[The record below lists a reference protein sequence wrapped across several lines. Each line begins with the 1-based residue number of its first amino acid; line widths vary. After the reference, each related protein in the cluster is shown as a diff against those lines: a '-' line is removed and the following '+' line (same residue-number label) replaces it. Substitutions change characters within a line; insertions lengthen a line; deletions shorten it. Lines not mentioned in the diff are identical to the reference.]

1 MGKKIIGVVCAVF
14 LFLMLISMVN
24 ATLVYQEDANWTD
37 SAGALT
43 DGNWD
48 TFINSGDYL
57 MNYTKPN
64 GASITN
70 SLWEVKDHGAIANLS
85 INSFCWNK
93 YPDNI
98 IFKLSIQPPN
108 VDWLCW
114 KGLGWKGLGWK
125 GLDGS
130 NNWEVLRRTP
140 FLEEPEVSDAYEEA
154 IYWDIILPPV
164 VNITSPANNTSPEDY
179 NQTFSCNLTSGL
191 EDLVSSEL
199 YIWNSTGSIIYSNLT
214 NITGTS
220 NSTSWDYTLPYAD
233 IFLFN
238 CLGTDAGGYSAW
250 NILGNYTIIFDET
263 APSVTINSP
272 LNQTYSSIST
282 LFNITAIDGTSVDT
296 CLYSLNGGT
305 TNISLTNS
313 GNYWTTTNA
322 SMTQGSHTANFYC
335 NDTLGNLN
343 NTEKVTFFTDSISPL
358 LSIVSPSDGY
368 NIPNYVSGSVPVLAN
383 FSLTETNPSSCW
395 YTTNSGTT
403 NTTVTCSAGYNNF
416 TFYLSSAGTFTLK
429 IYSNDSAGNSGS
441 DQINIS
447 MTAYSGPQKGSGSTG
462 YEAPS
467 VNDSASLNMTD
478 LPEDFQD
485 YNKTLM
491 CKNIGE
497 FIIEHPTINETDKQN
512 LISILSLELGFG
524 VSGEVVDYYLENYQG
539 VCIGDQ
545 PLEVTPEKSSDKNST
560 AWIII
565 FVVVLS
571 IIAIVVVTS
580 SKKK

>member
-24 ATLVYQEDANWTD
+24 ATWVYQEDANQTD

-48 TFINSGDYL
+48 TFITFGDLL
-57 MNYTKPN
+57 MNYTKP
-64 GASITN
+64 TN
-70 SLWEVKDHGAIANLS
+70 SLNTSLWQVKDYGGIFNLTIPQSCWDLDANKILFRMATITSSGERWYCETSFDEGGTWELLRSDNGDTGDSYSYEEAMIWNITEAGDSTPPYFTTIPANAEVEYGTNWNGVYFNATDETGFGTYSINDTTHFS
-85 INSFCWNK
+85 INSTGFFNWTGQ
-93 YPDNI
+93 
-98 IFKLSIQPPN
+98 LSVGN
-108 VDWLCW
+108 
-114 KGLGWKGLGWK
+114 
-125 GLDGS
+125 
-130 NNWEVLRRTP
+130 
-140 FLEEPEVSDAYEEA
+140 Y
-154 IYWDIILPPV
+154 Y
-164 VNITSPANNTSPEDY
+164 VNITINDTSNNLNSTVYNLNITDSTSP
-179 NQTFSCNLTSGL
+179 G
-191 EDLVSSEL
+191 V
-199 YIWNSTGSIIYSNLT
+199 
-214 NITGTS
+214 
-220 NSTSWDYTLPYAD
+220 
-233 IFLFN
+233 
-238 CLGTDAGGYSAW
+238 
-250 NILGNYTIIFDET
+250 
-263 APSVTINSP
+263 VINSP
-272 LNQTYSSIST
+272 LNKTYSSIST
-282 LFNITAIDGTSVDT
+282 LFNITATDNLNVSS
-296 CLYSLNGGT
+296 CRYSLNGGT
-305 TNISLTNS
+305 TNLSLTRS
-313 GNYWTTTNA
+313 GNYWTATNS
-322 SMTQGSHTANFYC
+322 SMTQGSHQANFYC
-335 NDTLGNLN
+335 NDTSGNFN
-343 NTEKVTFFTDSISPL
+343 NTEKVTFFIDSISPL
-358 LSIVSPSDGY
+358 LLIISPSEGY

-395 YTTNSGTT
+395 YTTNSGAT

-441 DQINIS
+441 DQVNIS

-462 YEAPS
+462 YETPS
-467 VNDSASLNMTD
+467 INDSASLNMTD

-512 LISILSLELGFG
+512 LMDILSLELGFG

-545 PLEVTPEKSSDKNST
+545 PLDVIPEKSSDKNST

-565 FVVVLS
+565 FVVGLS
-571 IIAIVVVTS
+571 IVAIVVVSS